1 MTLPR
6 SAWAISGAGTLAA
19 LHVGAVNA
27 LWQHTRPDALIGTSA
42 GSIVSGCLA
51 TGMTPTHM
59 RQVVMSADYRKLIPM
74 SPWLAPIRGYLAST
88 SNARAWLLE
97 LTLGQ
102 SMADCEIPFTA
113 ISSDLNTGH
122 VQTFGTASHPQ
133 MLVADAIL
141 ASMSIPDVFP
151 AFRGRYVDGGVL
163 CNLGVQYLPKTG
175 KRLALR
181 VTEAHTAGPVTGFID
196 EQERLISMMLSAS
209 EFDEVTLARAYA
221 VPVIDLPGGNLGFL
235 NRGMTQPQKEGLY
248 QAGYE
253 AAQAWIDSVEGKQWA
268 AQ

>member
-1 MTLPR
+1 MILPR
-6 SAWAISGAGTLAA
+6 SALALSGAGTLAA

-27 LWQHTRPDALIGTSA
+27 LWQYTRPGSLVATSA
-42 GSIVSGCLA
+42 GSIVAGCLA

-88 SNARAWLLE
+88 SNARAWLQE

-113 ISSDLNTGH
+113 IASDLQTGR
-122 VQTFGTASHPQ
+122 VQTFSTTSHPQ

-151 AFRGRYVDGGVL
+151 AFQGRYVDGGVL

-235 NRGMTQPQKEGLY
+235 NRGMTQAQKEGLY
-248 QAGYE
+248 QTGYE
-253 AAQAWIDSVEGKQWA
+253 AAQAWIESAEGKRWLQS
-268 AQ
+268 

>member
-6 SAWAISGAGTLAA
+6 SSWALSGAGTLAA

-27 LWQHTRPDALIGTSA
+27 LWQYTRPDALIGTSA
-42 GSIVSGCLA
+42 GSIVAGCLA
-51 TGMTPTHM
+51 TGTQPTEM
-59 RQVVMSADYRKLIPM
+59 REIVTTADYGELIPID
-74 SPWLAPIRGYLAST
+74 WLEAPLRGYAAPT
-88 SNARAWLLE
+88 RNVRAWLLE
-97 LTLGQ
+97 LTKGQ
-102 SMADCEIPFTA
+102 IMADCEIPFTA
-113 ISSDLNTGH
+113 ISSDLQTGH
-122 VQTFGTASHPQ
+122 VQTFSTTSHPQ

-151 AFRGRYVDGGVL
+151 AFQGRYVDGGVL

-181 VTEAHTAGPVTGFID
+181 VTEAQTAGPVTGFVD

-209 EFDEVTLARAYA
+209 EADEVTLARAYD

-235 NRGMTQPQKEGLY
+235 NRGMTQAQKEGLY
-248 QAGYE
+248 QTGYE